1 MGDTEFL
8 DPQGLRE
15 KGAMREGC
23 PQASLG
29 DSTLQVTDFL
39 SATLF
44 GVARGL
50 SFNTV
55 ATQLNLRYY

>member
-1 MGDTEFL
+1 MEKGPQRACRVGDTEFL

-29 DSTLQVTDFL
+29 DSTL
-39 SATLF
+39 
-44 GVARGL
+44 
-50 SFNTV
+50 
-55 ATQLNLRYY
+55 